1 LFFVLKEVA
10 MSEQNKQLVRRFF
23 EQIDTGET
31 AILDEFLAEGYDDH
45 NPPPFPNLQP
55 GIDGAHQAFNLA
67 LNAFAEF
74 KHEILDQLAEG
85 DKVVTRIRGSGKHT
99 GNFLGIP
106 PTNKDVT
113 MEGIAVH
120 RIADGKIV
128 EHWSTI
134 DAFGLFVQLG
144 VVQPPGAG

>member
-1 LFFVLKEVA
+1 

-23 EQIDTGET
+23 EQIDTGEP
-31 AILDEFLAEGYDDH
+31 AILDEFISQDYDDH

-55 GIDGAHQAFNLA
+55 GIAGSHQAFKLA
-67 LNAFAEF
+67 LDAFGEF
-74 KHEILDQLAEG
+74 SHEILDQVAEG
-85 DKVVTRIRGSGKHT
+85 DKVVTRVRATGKHT

-113 MEGIAVH
+113 MDGITVH
-120 RIADGKIV
+120 RITDGKIV

-134 DAFGLFVQLG
+134 DAFSLFAQLG
-144 VVQPPGAG
+144 AIEPPGAA

>member
-1 LFFVLKEVA
+1 

-23 EQIDTGET
+23 EQIDTGEP
-31 AILDEFLAEGYDDH
+31 AILDEFVAPGYDDH
-45 NPPPFPNLQP
+45 NPPPFPNLPP
-55 GIDGAHQAFNLA
+55 GIDGARQAFNLA
-67 LNAFAEF
+67 LDGFSDF
-74 KHEILDQLAEG
+74 KHEVLDQVAEG
-85 DKVVTRIRGSGKHT
+85 DKVVTRIKASGKHT
-99 GNFLGIP
+99 GDFLGIP
-106 PTNKDVT
+106 PTNRDVT

-144 VVQPPGAG
+144 VVQPPGGG